1 MVCQP
6 VVLNTFGGM
15 GAEARKLVSLMAK
28 DLATDTL
35 MPHVEAHSRVAAAI
49 VTPMMER
56 IADLGLRAVQRVRRA
71 AQEAAARAA
80 VAARIR
86 EEQQEREL
94 EARME
99 LEVEVLLGE
108 LRGRRGDFVQVAAG
122 NGPNFGVADEHEG
135 SRVGTSSVSGCG
147 SHVVSL

>member
-1 MVCQP
+1 M
-6 VVLNTFGGM
+6 
-15 GAEARKLVSLMAK
+15 
-28 DLATDTL
+28 
-35 MPHVEAHSRVAAAI
+35 

-56 IADLGLRAVQRVRRA
+56 IADLGLRAVERVRRA
-71 AQEAAARAA
+71 AREAAARAA

-86 EEQQEREL
+86 EEQQEREW

-99 LEVEVLLGE
+99 LEVEIMLGE
-108 LRGRRGDFVQVAAG
+108 LRGRRVNGDFVQVAAG